1 VNSLKEMIQ
10 RVDLSMQMMQGD
22 MGKTRS
28 NLRSEFEKASQLF
41 VTKQDLGVIVQ
52 DPMHQLQEQVHLTRG
67 RVLALEKDMET
78 ASEERDKLDSRLK
91 ELHFQMEAADDHVI
105 HLLHSSVSDARAEA
119 GRQAEAAF
127 QGIEK
132 QQALSAEIRRELE
145 MLSKHM
151 ATFNAATAS
160 NFEAV
165 NAAII
170 SEVRSRE
177 AVEAKLA
184 EFERGTTQRFI
195 GVGNVHEQFVK
206 TIAEQLESD
215 RKRVEVVAQEFK
227 QGDQELKEFL
237 DRGFEEFR
245 EQNASAMQ
253 DMRENAGEAIQ
264 MRLDTVETRIH
275 QIEESD
281 TPEERSKRDEQ
292 VSAFLDKTDQ
302 LQGDVNKVLDQFS
315 DDRRVYMAHLFDV
328 EKYLRS
334 WPNTL
339 SAVAQHVFCV
349 AKHLLNAQKDV
360 EAVCHAVG
368 RQHTKPDAQSRDLHS
383 VVAEA
388 RDNKDLMWKWERKLE
403 EVTKLSAGRSQR
415 MQITEMDGTQLG
427 GFAAADTLPSLVAT
441 AKSRTVPFVSPRTT
455 RKAVK

>member
-1 VNSLKEMIQ
+1 
-10 RVDLSMQMMQGD
+10 
-22 MGKTRS
+22 
-28 NLRSEFEKASQLF
+28 
-41 VTKQDLGVIVQ
+41 
-52 DPMHQLQEQVHLTRG
+52 
-67 RVLALEKDMET
+67 
-78 ASEERDKLDSRLK
+78 
-91 ELHFQMEAADDHVI
+91 MEAADDHVI